1 MGKELGRRDNRPH
14 LDLFEDFGDGFTV
27 EFLTGLLVGGE
38 DLLQRHV
45 VSCEKTEHSNRVSD
59 DSLHCKQQTHTRPFI
74 SMAQNW

>member
-1 MGKELGRRDNRPH
+1 MHLKVCKALGRRDGRPH

-45 VSCEKTEHSNRVSD
+45 VSCENRA
-59 DSLHCKQQTHTRPFI
+59 QQTG
-74 SMAQNW
+74 